1 MGDGVQQKG
10 LEAGL
15 VGKSSTLMLATV
27 LANGFSLIG
36 YALLPRVFAVDI
48 IGEYFAVLAIG
59 NVISV
64 FVHLGLV
71 QAVPL
76 MNDTELGQGTT
87 LLTGISLI
95 VILSGFVSAAGNG
108 HVALVL
114 LAAGILSLV
123 TLIEVVLIR
132 EGRVGGIAL
141 FRLMTPIFSFTCALL
156 LGLLFQGSLEMIVGG
171 YLLGLAA
178 IVLIGSAIL
187 IIPLMVAISVAD
199 VRELSQSYSRFLQYI
214 GPGLLFH
221 TAAYNLPSVV
231 GLSFFGGSVVAAYN
245 LAYKFVL
252 APMTIV
258 GKAISQAYISNLSS
272 AYRSDREFSFAK
284 RVDMVLF
291 GLALSAAAGIYYVF
305 PWVASL
311 LFPETHQQV
320 AAYAIALIPLVIAML
335 TVSPL
340 SNILQFTNN
349 QKKIFHLH
357 VLSFL
362 LSLAAF
368 GLAVYVNN
376 FLVGVGTFSVL
387 ILLRYAWLYREIV
400 RARRA

>member
-1 MGDGVQQKG
+1 M
-10 LEAGL
+10 
-15 VGKSSTLMLATV
+15 
-27 LANGFSLIG
+27 
-36 YALLPRVFAVDI
+36 
-48 IGEYFAVLAIG
+48 
-59 NVISV
+59 
-64 FVHLGLV
+64 
-71 QAVPL
+71 
-76 MNDTELGQGTT
+76 
-87 LLTGISLI
+87 
-95 VILSGFVSAAGNG
+95 
-108 HVALVL
+108 
-114 LAAGILSLV
+114 

-291 GLALSAAAGIYYVF
+291 GLALSA
-305 PWVASL
+305 
-311 LFPETHQQV
+311 
-320 AAYAIALIPLVIAML
+320 
-335 TVSPL
+335 
-340 SNILQFTNN
+340 
-349 QKKIFHLH
+349 KKDF
-357 VLSFL
+357 
-362 LSLAAF
+362 SLAR
-368 GLAVYVNN
+368 
-376 FLVGVGTFSVL
+376 SVISAL
-387 ILLRYAWLYREIV
+387 SGGV
-400 RARRA
+400 RASGLRQQLSRGGWNIFRADSAAIRVALS